1 MQHHVLTTGI
11 SLLTNFAARQ
21 TPRLSVE
28 DAVRR
33 HREVEQF
40 FRADPKAA
48 SAEINS
54 LHARTGFLDR
64 KTGLALGV
72 TLVHTSTKSGKLV
85 ASVLEKFLKRAGVR
99 PLHKIPVKGFD
110 KPAGDFTPEF
120 AQREAVE
127 ALTQMRERVVEHIAK
142 LRRQTPDLAI
152 ELNCTGG
159 YKAEIAVLYEL
170 GRALRLPVYYLHET
184 FKTCITLP

>member
-1 MQHHVLTTGI
+1 MQHHILTTGI
-11 SLLTNFAARQ
+11 SLLTNFAAAQ
-21 TPRLSVE
+21 TPRLAIEEVL
-28 DAVRR
+28 RK
-33 HREVEQF
+33 HKEVERF
-40 FRADPKAA
+40 FLADPKTA

-54 LHARTGFLDR
+54 LHSRTGFLDR
-64 KTGLALGV
+64 KGNLALGV
-72 TLVHTSTKSGKLV
+72 TLVHTHTASGNLV
-85 ASVLEKFLKRAGVR
+85 TSLLERFLKRAGVR
-99 PLHKIPVKGFD
+99 PLYKIPVKGFD
-110 KPAGDFTPEF
+110 KPAGDFDPEF
-120 AQREAVE
+120 AQHEATA

-170 GRALRLPVYYLHET
+170 GRTLRLPVYYLHET